1 MEKFSDVSVYR
12 ILLKGDS
19 FGEWV
24 YDDEGK
30 INGGK
35 PFVIYTETARSFI
48 ETVERRRQETEEV
61 IAKSKEGADKGEAEK
76 EVVFALIKS
85 IVASEKFAEG
95 TVLARLKD
103 GTIQSLLGKL

>member
-1 MEKFSDVSVYR
+1 MEKFDGVSIYK

-19 FGEWV
+19 YGEWV

-35 PFVIYTETARSFI
+35 PFVVYTETVRSFMDA
-48 ETVERRRQETEEV
+48 VEKTELKTEEV

-85 IVASEKFAEG
+85 IVSSEKFAAG
-95 TVLARLKD
+95 TVLSRLKD
-103 GTIQSLLGKL
+103 GTIQSLLAKL